1 MDKELERFFE
11 PWELKILELIE
22 EVKKEKNQSLKKSKD
37 DKFCSEK
44 GASL

>member
-22 EVKKEKNQSLKKSKD
+22 EAKKEKKKD
-37 DKFCSEK
+37 DVKED
-44 GASL
+44 